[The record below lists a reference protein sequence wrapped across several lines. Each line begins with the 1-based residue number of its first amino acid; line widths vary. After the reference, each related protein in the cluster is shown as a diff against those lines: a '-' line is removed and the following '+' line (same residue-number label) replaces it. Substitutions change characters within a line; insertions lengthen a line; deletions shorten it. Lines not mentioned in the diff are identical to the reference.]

1 MEYTKTPAC
10 SYSEA
15 LVSYLY
21 GEISP
26 VESRDF
32 EKHMGACGIC
42 QSEFA
47 EFTQVRDSISEWRER
62 VFNPEGE
69 IIIAETPRLV
79 PFGAVA
85 QRPRYYSAR
94 AAIREFFALSPLWLR
109 GAIAFGVVA
118 FFALAAFSIL
128 RVSRPETVVVEKP
141 VAVMPSQQEI
151 DTLVLNSTEKIRAQ
165 SAETVS
171 LSRNTAQQNAQIPQI
186 ARSQRGAGA
195 TNSGRRRT
203 RTRTFRPGSGIN
215 DKDEVALSESESGQ
229 LLSDL
234 GLAASN
240 EDENVPRLSDLVE
253 EPESN

>member
-109 GAIAFGVVA
+109 GTIAFGVVA

-151 DTLVLNSTEKIRAQ
+151 DTLVLNSTEEIRAQ
-165 SAETVS
+165 RAATTPFSN
-171 LSRNTAQQNAQIPQI
+171 NTARHGTPISKFAS
-186 ARSQRGAGA
+186 SQPGAGA
-195 TNSGRRRT
+195 TNSGRRT
-203 RTRTFRPGSGIN
+203 RTRTFRPESGFN
-215 DKDEVALSESESGQ
+215 DEDEVALSESESGQ
-229 LLSDL
+229 LLWDL
-234 GLAASN
+234 GLAASK
-240 EDENVPRLSDLVE
+240 EDENLPRLSDLVE
-253 EPESN
+253 EPEAN